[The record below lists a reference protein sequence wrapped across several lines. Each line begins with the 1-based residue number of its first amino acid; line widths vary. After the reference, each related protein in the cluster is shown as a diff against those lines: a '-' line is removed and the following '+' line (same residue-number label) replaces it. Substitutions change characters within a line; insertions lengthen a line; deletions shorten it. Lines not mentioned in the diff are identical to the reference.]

1 MLNSKRKGKNGE
13 NEFARFCNSE
23 GFMVRRTAQYC
34 GNVEEAADGIGLGLR
49 RQKNEI
55 ILF

>member
-1 MLNSKRKGKNGE
+1 MNSKRKGKNGE

-34 GNVEEAADGIGLGLR
+34 GNVEEAADCIGPDGIHIEV
-49 RQKNEI
+49 KEEV
-55 ILF
+55 